1 MARLIEFS
9 RRSTVQL
16 QKILEFYDERN
27 GNDAYSRR
35 LLKSL
40 LSDLQQKAMTHT
52 ASRLRRDGSQWVLA
66 LSEPS
71 MWLIIRRITGANN
84 NQIVRVKGINLI
96 VECEDFDSDKS
107 GNKEAKRHY
116 LKDYWIPAANNLKI
130 YGTWDLLEVRDI
142 DQLESEILKKVG

>member
-40 LSDLQQKAMTHT
+40 LSDLQYSGAQKCL
-52 ASRLRRDGSQWVLA
+52 SPLR
-66 LSEPS
+66 P
-71 MWLIIRRITGANN
+71 
-84 NQIVRVKGINLI
+84 
-96 VECEDFDSDKS
+96 FDCTSDNISVHLQNIYDTDELK
-107 GNKEAKRHY
+107 KEATTEKISVVKKMPSLSRRR
-116 LKDYWIPAANNLKI
+116 WPA
-130 YGTWDLLEVRDI
+130 
-142 DQLESEILKKVG
+142 